1 MKSNKSV
8 SRKNLFLLL
17 LDGCLLAG
25 FWLLNQVRL
34 TGIVF
39 HEWAGV
45 ALAFVLLLHVGMH
58 WQWIAAIFRKFLRVR
73 NAVQYFKLALDIFG
87 FITFFAVIISGILMS
102 KSFLPA
108 LGLSGVHSRNLKMI
122 HLMATNATIAMLV
135 LHLLVNL
142 KGIIRMMTRSRR
154 LRSREKSA
162 SGNLPDGIDP
172 AGLG

>member
-1 MKSNKSV
+1 MKLNKSV

-34 TGIVF
+34 TGIAI

-45 ALAFVLLLHVGMH
+45 ALAFVLLLHVGML
-58 WQWIAAIFRKFLRVR
+58 WRWITNMFRKFLRVR

-87 FITFFAVIISGILMS
+87 FIAFFAIIISGILMS
-102 KSFLPA
+102 RSFLPA
-108 LGLSGVHSRNLKMI
+108 LGLSGVHSRSLKMI
-122 HLMATNATIAMLV
+122 HVLATNATIAMLM

-154 LRSREKSA
+154 IHEREKSA
-162 SGNLPDGIDP
+162 SGELSGGVDP

>member
-1 MKSNKSV
+1 MKSNQNV

-34 TGIVF
+34 TGIVI

-58 WQWIAAIFRKFLRVR
+58 WRWISNMLRKFLRVR

-87 FITFFAVIISGILMS
+87 FIAFFAIIISGILMS
-102 KSFLPA
+102 RSFLPA
-108 LGLSGVHSRNLKMI
+108 LGLSGVHSRSLKMI
-122 HLMATNATIAMLV
+122 HVLATNATIAMLA

-154 LRSREKSA
+154 IQERKKSA
-162 SGNLPDGIDP
+162 SDELSDGVEP